1 MLSIVL
7 KLSYYDKT
15 THIMKLKIPM
25 IDESIFR
32 EYDIRGIVPSQVN
45 EASIKSIA
53 RAIAKKCNEENINEL
68 ALGRDG
74 RLSGEEILKLLS
86 TQLQTNGINV
96 VNIGIVTSPLLY
108 YAAKQLPSK
117 SGIMITGSHNPKNYN
132 GFKIVINDSSI
143 SGLEILG
150 FLSDEP
156 INKRNAG
163 KEIYKK
169 NLMDEYIEEVS
180 SQSTKKPKKIKV
192 VLDCGNG
199 SAGEIAPMLMRSL
212 GYEVIELFC
221 EIDGNFPNH
230 HPDPGKVENL
240 QDLIEAVKVN
250 SADVGIAFDGDGD
263 RLGVITERGEI
274 IFPDQLMMIFAKDV
288 LKNHP
293 GKEIIFDVKCTNLL
307 SDIILETGGI
317 PLMSPTGHFHIKKTL
332 KKTNAPLAG
341 EMSGHIFFNDQ
352 WHGFDDGHYSA
363 FRLLEILKSINEPLS
378 SIFNQLPKAC
388 STPELN
394 INVDEKMKFK
404 IIENFV
410 SKSEFRDG
418 SKVTIDGLRVDFND
432 GWGLI
437 RASNTTPKLVLRFE
451 ANTPSRLEEIK
462 NMFLNQ
468 LKLIDESIHIDI
480 S

>member
-1 MLSIVL
+1 
-7 KLSYYDKT
+7 
-15 THIMKLKIPM
+15 M

-53 RAIAKKCNEENINEL
+53 HAIAKKCNEENINEL

-74 RLSGEEILKLLS
+74 RLSGEKILKLLS

-132 GFKIVINDSSI
+132 GFKIVINDSPI

-150 FLSDEP
+150 FLSDEL

-199 SAGEIAPMLMRSL
+199 AAGEIAPKLIRSL
-212 GYEVIELFC
+212 GYEVIELYC

-230 HPDPGKVENL
+230 HPDPGKEENL
-240 QDLIEAVKVN
+240 QDLIQAVKEN
-250 SADVGIAFDGDGD
+250 SADAGIAFDGDGD
-263 RLGVITERGEI
+263 RLGVVTEEGDI
-274 IFPDQLMMIFAKDV
+274 IYPDQLMMIFAKDI
-288 LKNHP
+288 LKNYP

-307 SDIILETGGI
+307 SNIINQAGGI
-317 PLMSPTGHFHIKKTL
+317 PSMSATGHFHIKNAL

-341 EMSGHIFFNDQ
+341 EMSGHIFFNDK

-363 FRLLEILKSINEPLS
+363 FRLLEIMNSLDMPLS
-378 SIFNQLPKAC
+378 SMLNELPKAC

-394 INVDEKMKFK
+394 INVEEEKKFK
-404 IIENFV
+404 IVKDFV
-410 SKSEFRDG
+410 NKAQFKGG
-418 SKVTIDGLRVDFND
+418 SKVTIDGLRVDFDD

-451 ANTPSRLEEIK
+451 AKTSSRLKEIK

-468 LKLIDESIHIDI
+468 LKLIDETIKVDI